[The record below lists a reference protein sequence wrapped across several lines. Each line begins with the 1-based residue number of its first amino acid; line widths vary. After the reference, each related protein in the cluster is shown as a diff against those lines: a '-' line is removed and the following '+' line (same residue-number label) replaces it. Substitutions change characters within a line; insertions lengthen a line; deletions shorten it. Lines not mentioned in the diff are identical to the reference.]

1 MKKELNKVAKD
12 INKFL
17 NLYLKKQIKTSLI
30 SPMRY
35 GLFPGG
41 KKIRSKILMD
51 VGKICNVNYKTL
63 IKVGAAI
70 ECIHAYSLIHD
81 DLPCMDNDDI
91 RRGKLSTHK
100 KYGEATASN
109 ISSLTSFAK
118 IFNSDCLS
126 FFTSEGKFTLSK
138 Y

>member
-12 INKFL
+12 INQFL

-63 IKVGAAI
+63 IYLQQNRVKSPVL
-70 ECIHAYSLIHD
+70 H
-81 DLPCMDNDDI
+81 PKTQ
-91 RRGKLSTHK
+91 RQT
-100 KYGEATASN
+100 
-109 ISSLTSFAK
+109 
-118 IFNSDCLS
+118 
-126 FFTSEGKFTLSK
+126 
-138 Y
+138 